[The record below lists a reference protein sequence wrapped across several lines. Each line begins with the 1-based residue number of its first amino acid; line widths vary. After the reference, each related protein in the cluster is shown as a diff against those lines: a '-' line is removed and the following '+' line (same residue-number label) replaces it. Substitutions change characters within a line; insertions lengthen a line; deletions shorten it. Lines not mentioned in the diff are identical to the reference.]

1 MAEYLVNEIDL
12 SNVATAIR
20 QKTGGAN
27 LISFPDEYI
36 SGIESLTNTN
46 DATATD
52 SDVLA
57 NKTAYSKGQKLSGSL
72 PNKGEANIELTDLTT
87 KTVER
92 GYYSGGTAKIADAES
107 AKIIPENIKS
117 GVTVLGVEG
126 TLESGP
132 SASYSES
139 VNDGG
144 GLTATIT
151 MWEGRLDVILDM
163 EQHANI

>member
-1 MAEYLVNEIDL
+1 MTEYLVNEIDL

-57 NKTAYSKGQKLSGSL
+57 NKTAYANGQKLYGSL

-126 TLESGP
+126 TLESGS

-151 MWEGRLDVILDM
+151 M
-163 EQHANI
+163 

>member
-1 MAEYLVNEIDL
+1 MTEYLVNEIDL

-46 DATATD
+46 DANATAAD
-52 SDVLA
+52 ILA
-57 NKTAYSKGQKLSGSL
+57 NKTAYAKGQKLYGSL

-117 GVTVLGVEG
+117 GVTGLGVEG

-139 VNDGG
+139 VNNGG

-151 MWEGRLDVILDM
+151 M
-163 EQHANI
+163 

>member
-1 MAEYLVNEIDL
+1 MA
-12 SNVATAIR
+12 
-20 QKTGGAN
+20 KTDN
-27 LISFPDEYI
+27 LTDF
-36 SGIESLTNTN
+36 LTNTADAIRTAEGSTN
-46 DATATD
+46 AINPQDFEIKITALKLSVQTADANATAAD
-52 SDVLA
+52 ILA
-57 NKTAYSKGQKLSGSL
+57 NKTAYANGQKLYGSL

-151 MWEGRLDVILDM
+151 M
-163 EQHANI
+163 

>member
-1 MAEYLVNEIDL
+1 MTEYLVNEIDL

-20 QKTGGAN
+20 QKTGGAT

-57 NKTAYSKGQKLSGSL
+57 NKTAYSKGQKLYGSL

-151 MWEGRLDVILDM
+151 M
-163 EQHANI
+163 

>member
-12 SNVATAIR
+12 SNIATAIR

-57 NKTAYSKGQKLSGSL
+57 NKTAYANGQKLYGSL
-72 PNKGEANIELTDLTT
+72 PNKGEANIELTDLTV

-139 VNDGG
+139 VNGGG

-151 MWEGRLDVILDM
+151 M
-163 EQHANI
+163 

>member
-20 QKTGGAN
+20 QKTGGVN

-52 SDVLA
+52 LDILA
-57 NKTAYSKGQKLSGSL
+57 NKTAYAKGQKLYGSL

-151 MWEGRLDVILDM
+151 M
-163 EQHANI
+163 

>member
-1 MAEYLVNEIDL
+1 MTEYLVNKIDL

-52 SDVLA
+52 LDVLA
-57 NKTAYSKGQKLSGSL
+57 NKTAYANGQKLYGSL
-72 PNKGEANIELTDLTT
+72 PNKGEANIELTDLTP

-126 TLESGP
+126 TLESGS

-151 MWEGRLDVILDM
+151 M
-163 EQHANI
+163 

>member
-1 MAEYLVNEIDL
+1 MTEYLVNEIDL

-20 QKTGGAN
+20 QKTGGTT
-27 LISFPDEYI
+27 LISFPNEYI

-52 SDVLA
+52 SDILA
-57 NKTAYSKGQKLSGSL
+57 NKTAYAKGQKLYGSL

-132 SASYSES
+132 SALYSES
-139 VNDGG
+139 VNGGG

-151 MWEGRLDVILDM
+151 M
-163 EQHANI
+163 

>member
-20 QKTGGAN
+20 KKTGGAN
-27 LISFPDEYI
+27 LISFPDEYV

-57 NKTAYSKGQKLSGSL
+57 NKTAYAKGQKLYGSL

-87 KTVER
+87 KTVEK

-107 AKIIPENIKS
+107 AKIIPENIKT

-126 TLESGP
+126 TLEPGS

-151 MWEGRLDVILDM
+151 M
-163 EQHANI
+163 

>member
-20 QKTGGAN
+20 QKTGGVT

-52 SDVLA
+52 LDVLA
-57 NKTAYSKGQKLSGSL
+57 NKTAYANGQKLYGSL

-126 TLESGP
+126 TLESGS

-139 VNDGG
+139 VNGGG

-151 MWEGRLDVILDM
+151 M
-163 EQHANI
+163 

>member
-1 MAEYLVNEIDL
+1 MTEYLVNEIDL

-52 SDVLA
+52 LDVLA
-57 NKTAYSKGQKLSGSL
+57 NKTAYANGQKLYGSL

-126 TLESGP
+126 TLESGS

-151 MWEGRLDVILDM
+151 M
-163 EQHANI
+163 

>member
-1 MAEYLVNEIDL
+1 MAEYLVDSVDL

-20 QKTGGAN
+20 QKTGGTT
-27 LISFPDEYI
+27 LISFPNEYI

-46 DATATD
+46 DANATAA
-52 SDVLA
+52 DVIA
-57 NKTAYSKGQKLSGSL
+57 NKTAYANGQKLYGSL
-72 PNKGEANIELTDLTT
+72 PNKGEANIELTDLTV

-126 TLESGP
+126 TLEFGP

-151 MWEGRLDVILDM
+151 M
-163 EQHANI
+163 

>member
-27 LISFPDEYI
+27 LISFPNEYI

-52 SDVLA
+52 LDVLA
-57 NKTAYSKGQKLSGSL
+57 NKTAYANGQKLYGSL
-72 PNKGEANIELTDLTT
+72 PNKGEANIELTDLTP
-87 KTVER
+87 KTVEK
-92 GYYSGGTAKIADAES
+92 GYYSGGAAKIADAES

-126 TLESGP
+126 TLESGS

-151 MWEGRLDVILDM
+151 M
-163 EQHANI
+163 

>member
-52 SDVLA
+52 LDVLA
-57 NKTAYSKGQKLSGSL
+57 NKTAYANGQKLYGSL
-72 PNKGEANIELTDLTT
+72 PNKGEANIELTDLTP

-126 TLESGP
+126 TLESGS

-151 MWEGRLDVILDM
+151 M
-163 EQHANI
+163 

>member
-1 MAEYLVNEIDL
+1 MAEYLVNDVDL
-12 SNVATAIR
+12 SDVATAIR
-20 QKTGGAN
+20 QKTGGVT

-52 SDVLA
+52 LDILV
-57 NKTAYSKGQKLSGSL
+57 NKIAYSKGRKLSGSM
-72 PNKGEANIELTDLTT
+72 PNKGEANIEISDLSV
-87 KTVER
+87 KSVAE

-126 TLESGP
+126 TLEPGS

-139 VNDGG
+139 INDGG
-144 GLTATIT
+144 GLTATVV
-151 MWEGRLDVILDM
+151 M
-163 EQHANI
+163 